1 MHPLQKQNH
10 LYWRAGFG
18 PVPAQL
24 GFTGNFQPDKAF
36 KEMLNASANP
46 PEPFTIIEKLLAGM
60 GQNPEAA
67 MRQEQMSGD
76 KTMETAERRKAIQ
89 QKNRQGI
96 RDLNLAWMN
105 QMIESPA
112 QLREKM
118 AFFWHGHFACR
129 TQNSFFSQQLL
140 NTIRTHALSDFGT
153 LLAEVSKSAAMLQF
167 LNNQQ
172 NRKYSPNENFA
183 REVMELFTMG
193 RGNYT
198 EQDVKEAAR
207 AFTGWGF
214 NLAGAFQFRQN
225 QHDEGLKTILGK
237 TGNFDG
243 EAVLK
248 LLLEQPATAKFI
260 CTRLF
265 RFFVN
270 DTINT
275 KQVDWLAKRFFDNG
289 YQIKSLLTDLFTADW
304 FYAKENTGTRI
315 KSPVE
320 LWVGIRRQIPM
331 QLANPEAQLL
341 VQRALGQV
349 LFYPPNVAG
358 WPGGKTWID
367 SSSLLLRMR
376 LPQLFSS
383 SEGIEI
389 NFKADDDTEMGQG
402 KRNSANMNRYKI
414 KVDIDWKQ
422 AFAALE
428 KIPEKDRYLQ
438 LAAGF
443 LQSGRLPEQSFIEPF
458 IGRENYQANLAVAF
472 TSLPEYQLC

>member
-1 MHPLQKQNH
+1 MNPLQKQNH

-18 PVPAQL
+18 PAPAQL
-24 GFTGNFQPDKAF
+24 GFTGHFQPDKAF
-36 KEMLNASANP
+36 KDLLKASANA

-67 MRQEQMSGD
+67 MRQEQMTGD
-76 KTMETAERRKAIQ
+76 NSKEAAERRKAIQ
-89 QKNRQGI
+89 QKNREGI
-96 RDLNLAWMN
+96 RELNLAWLQ
-105 QMIESPA
+105 QMMESPA

-140 NTIRTHALSDFGT
+140 NTIRTNALSDFGT

-172 NRKYSPNENFA
+172 NRKFSPNENFA

-214 NLAGAFQFRQN
+214 NQAGEFQFRRN
-225 QHDEGLKTILGK
+225 QHDEGIKTILSK
-237 TGNFDG
+237 TGNFEGDQ
-243 EAVLK
+243 VLK
-248 LLLEQPATAKFI
+248 LLLEQPATARFI
-260 CTRLF
+260 CTKLY

-270 DTINT
+270 DTVNT
-275 KQVDWLAKRFFDNG
+275 KQADWLAKRFFDSG
-289 YQIKSLLTDLFTADW
+289 YNVTSLLTDLFTADW
-304 FYAKENTGTRI
+304 FYAKENIGTRI

-331 QLANPEAQLL
+331 QLANQNVQLL

-383 SEGIEI
+383 GEGIEI
-389 NFKADDDTEMGQG
+389 NFKADDDAEMGQG
-402 KRNSANMNRYKI
+402 KRDPANMNRYRI
-414 KVDIDWKQ
+414 KADIDWKQ
-422 AFAALE
+422 AFSSLD
-428 KIPEKDRYLQ
+428 KMPEKDRYQQ

-443 LQSGRLPEQSFIEPF
+443 LQSSRLPEQSFMEPF
-458 IGRENYQANLAVAF
+458 IGRENYEANLAVAF
-472 TSLPEYQLC
+472 MSLPEYQLC